1 MTYTTPTPTTQSPT
15 TQSPARLPV
24 RTGTIVWGGIL
35 LLAAAIAATATLVNP
50 VIYTPHF
57 ILWTIIGFGALLVLA
72 GIIGAIARVS
82 TKAQPE
88 APALGK
94 PDKPE
99 KPHDRD
105 SSSDDTEPI
114 AGGLFN

>member
-15 TQSPARLPV
+15 AQSTERLPV

-35 LLAAAIAATATLVNP
+35 LLAAAIAATASLVDP

-82 TKAQPE
+82 TQAQPE
-88 APALGK
+88 APA
-94 PDKPE
+94 PDKPHKPH